1 MKKIFLIIIVICI
14 FMTGCGKNSQKS
26 VTNNLLKKYNKSSGY
41 KLSGELEIV
50 NNDDIYNYYV
60 KSYFDKKKGYYKVDL
75 TNKSNDF
82 KQVIIKNK
90 DGVYLLT
97 PSMNKSFKFSSDWP
111 YNNSQIYLY
120 DTIISDIKED
130 NDKKFEYKNNNF
142 IYNTKVNYSNNAKLS
157 YQKIIFDKNY
167 LLKQVDIYDNDN
179 NVCMKLTVDKISFS
193 PKFDNNF
200 FELDDDYSNE
210 STKETMSIDDIIY
223 PLFLPN
229 GTKLI
234 DEKKI
239 SKDNGQRVIMTYDG
253 EKSFLLVEETMDVF
267 NDLTIIPSSGE
278 PFQLMDTIGVMNE
291 NSLTWI
297 SGNMEYYL
305 VSEVMGKD
313 ELIEIA
319 QSIVGV
325 SSVK

>member
-1 MKKIFLIIIVICI
+1 
-14 FMTGCGKNSQKS
+14 
-26 VTNNLLKKYNKSSGY
+26 
-41 KLSGELEIV
+41 
-50 NNDDIYNYYV
+50 
-60 KSYFDKKKGYYKVDL
+60 
-75 TNKSNDF
+75 
-82 KQVIIKNK
+82 
-90 DGVYLLT
+90 
-97 PSMNKSFKFSSDWP
+97 
-111 YNNSQIYLY
+111 LY

-142 IYNTKVNYSNNAKLS
+142 VYNTKVNYSNNAKLS